1 MFDTK
6 QELRLLSHT
15 DHICMISTAG
25 VHSNHTGYQSHG
37 AHVAW
42 EAFVRMHPYALN
54 FQRFEIQQWLE
65 DRQINCIHEEK
76 DRHGCIV
83 RTNQMSVMVNRYKR
97 FNERFRVSIEDD
109 TAVNNAYAG
118 KLYALSETLV
128 CVLIRTLKL
137 WRASVCSWYRLCAP
151 IPSSRHALGALLCH
165 PRRKRTRRF
174 AAV

>member
-1 MFDTK
+1 M
-6 QELRLLSHT
+6 
-15 DHICMISTAG
+15 
-25 VHSNHTGYQSHG
+25 
-37 AHVAW
+37 W
-42 EAFVRMHPYALN
+42 EAFVKMHAYALK
-54 FQRFEIQQWLE
+54 FKRFEIQQWLQ
-65 DRQINCIHEEK
+65 DRKVDCIHEEMH
-76 DRHGCIV
+76 DDGTIV
-83 RTNQMSVMVNRYKR
+83 RTNEMSVMVNRCKR